1 MPKRTRAA
9 KRSSSRRKGRAL
21 QLTGQTDWER
31 VRNTSDKEIDRQ
43 IGEDPDTAPAINDS
57 WMRDAELVVPSP
69 KDPVSIRLDRD
80 ILTFFKQTGRG
91 YQTKIN
97 AVLRA
102 FVDAQRG
109 KGRARGPR

>member
-31 VRNTSDKEIDRQ
+31 VRKTSDREIDRQ
-43 IGEDPDTAPAINDS
+43 IREDSDTAPEIDES
-57 WMRDAELVVPSP
+57 WIREAELVVPSP

-80 ILTFFKQTGRG
+80 ILVFFRRAGRG

-102 FVDAQRG
+102 FVEAQRG
-109 KGRARGPR
+109 KGKASGR